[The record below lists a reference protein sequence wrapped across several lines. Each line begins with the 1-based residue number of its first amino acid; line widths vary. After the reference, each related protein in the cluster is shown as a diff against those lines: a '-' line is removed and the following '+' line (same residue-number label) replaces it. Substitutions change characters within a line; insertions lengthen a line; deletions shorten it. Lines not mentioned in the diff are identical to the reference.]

1 MTKVKIDPGV
11 CNLLTTVEA
20 KSEDGMTVTLDV
32 KSACP
37 SVQAMIKELGN
48 TFDAYEVCLTKPGG
62 NVFYEYALEHF
73 PGHAACPAISGIV
86 KCIEAECKLALPK
99 NAMITFL
106 NEEKES

>member
-20 KSEDGMTVTLDV
+20 VSEDGMEVHIKV

-37 SVQAMIKELGN
+37 SVQNMFKELGE
-48 TFDAYEVCLTKPGG
+48 TFDAYEICLTKPGG
-62 NVFYEYALEHF
+62 NQFYEYAMEHF
-73 PGHAACPAISGIV
+73 PGHAACPTIAGII

-99 NAMITFL
+99 DTSITFL
-106 NEEKES
+106 SE